1 MNSVSIAVLV
11 ALLGFS
17 AATKTIELEG
27 RFQHRRSNSSSHHNS
42 MTFTR
47 KNLANKLRDR
57 LGLVQSTPSSRLIH
71 L

>member
-1 MNSVSIAVLV
+1 
-11 ALLGFS
+11 
-17 AATKTIELEG
+17 
-27 RFQHRRSNSSSHHNS
+27 